1 MTREGARSLPHFLMS
16 RDKFGL
22 ESFLQ
27 FFGQHGS
34 FQCLSTKTNR
44 KLSPGD
50 STRKAFPGP
59 HPLLRQ
65 KIVAQYVFCNVYNQG

>member
-1 MTREGARSLPHFLMS
+1 MTREGARSLPHFLTS

-34 FQCLSTKTNR
+34 FQCLSTKTNENSR
-44 KLSPGD
+44 PATRPGKRSLD
-50 STRKAFPGP
+50 
-59 HPLLRQ
+59 HPLCYVK